1 MGFIFFFCS
10 FVWDDRIAAGT
21 LYEQQK
27 QRKELN
33 FRSEQNRFFVNA
45 SCRFHLFCKRAH
57 DGIVS
62 VICLKT
68 KRCSKDTTLK
78 RHILYFEREYRQEQK
93 GVVRAKE

>member
-1 MGFIFFFCS
+1 MKKCFFVLLLFLFFLSIDTQFSFFLVHFCS

-27 QRKELN
+27 QREELN

-68 KRCSKDTTLK
+68 KHCSKDIQ
-78 RHILYFEREYRQEQK
+78 R
-93 GVVRAKE
+93 